1 MNRRGPSSKP
11 SRVMIGLVISSLI
24 ASSCQQMDLIDGP
37 MADGNE
43 SEAVPLAPPTVEDL
57 ATDLDSL
64 EHNIERYGSIVA
76 EQPSVWGQARLTM
89 YREEFE
95 KTMQAQLTQFH
106 ATLQGSLSRSD
117 QSYAADALA
126 LSYTAQAA
134 AAGSPASKGGS
145 KKAATSSSSSS
156 SSSSGT
162 AGGGGGAGGGGAG
175 GGGSSG
181 GGTGGN
187 SPSSGSDA
195 QLATGAFDGFNSI
208 QRTPATLAS
217 PLGFAGA
224 TGGGGITLEPTIY
237 LDQMK
242 RYIDHLHE
250 LRRMSDGDDT
260 ADAPGYSLNL
270 VRIPVSVLPGHGT
283 QQRYGAEIT
292 FTLRPHLHDELL
304 PMTFRNLVV
313 NDLID
318 QVGVPLT
325 QTLNDQQWQRAM
337 TELWASIQ
345 ELNKWS
351 GNGSD
356 QDIRQQFINRIAE
369 SMDVNYTC
377 QPPGSATADPSQGL
391 SSARM
396 SKALAHYKEIQHRSQ
411 YLAVQSSTRLRTA
424 NRPFPPSQIIDIYGA
439 HGWAEIVCTA
449 WQLFCA
455 DVPNKDVIH
464 YPDVQN
470 YLQEE
475 LGAAYA
481 FLKAAESRPFWEIC
495 TPDFANDVHSRRL
508 GALYTRRCEFEKNA
522 VAVASAGSRAATNPG
537 MTTALAWAILVD
549 STLLNQQL
557 IEDMKQAPIARG
569 GNFGPPVCPP
579 DRWPAYFL
587 PDPGKPERDAFNEY
601 VRCRWPLHVFALD
614 PEADQE
620 NIADTYSSRREMQLA
635 MSLAFVSGSLSAENM
650 FRYARRLETDME
662 TIAINNTAVGFSHGT
677 ETFGWRFYPRY
688 QTPDTPG
695 NLKACLQDFLCGG
708 PDRKALL
715 RQRQLEPGMRECVAI
730 VLMPSFVP
738 YADLD
743 SSSNWF
749 ALDNPRRKLM
759 NSKAAIRLGDQLKFI
774 QNSAQM
780 GASNVQCT
788 RDGDLERLMRRADQ
802 LEARLPL
809 QSMSVQVPYENTL
822 GGFAMFSTG
831 VTDLAPELFGW
842 YGAPAINLDAPTTIF
857 LIGNHFSVHQT
868 RVLVGGQE
876 VMNQEMLSRQVMKVT
891 IPPNAIALIEKTGT
905 IAGGWRPPSV
915 PTTLPNAQTKS
926 PAALEDRQASA
937 ADQLVPSRSSASSA
951 SAGPTA
957 AVPSPS
963 IGTSHEQT
971 QTVGNSQ
978 IATTG
983 YPDDVAGHATTGTAS
998 STLPESHPGISTLSA
1013 PSESPTPTASSPEFS
1028 SAAPT
1033 VTAPA
1038 VTAPVASTPTASSVA
1053 AGATVAQ
1060 TPPMAGTTTPSSE
1073 VGATT
1078 ISAPSAALLSL
1089 GRANTLTFSA
1099 AADHENGIVLTDP
1112 QRDATDES
1120 LTLNVNHGL
1129 LTLAMTAALNFTAG
1143 ANGTSTFTIQGK
1155 VSDLNQ
1161 ALDGMTYLPTTG
1173 FSGADSLTISF
1184 TGKGTPSSCKANV
1197 AITVNAAFPD
1207 YIYVDVQLA
1216 TPYGT
1221 TSHLLVPAWH
1231 LGKNGTGSLPLPVD
1245 ATATPT
1251 AGATGTASAAQPQWA
1266 TPTWLVDYVA
1276 KGSGIALA
1284 IPAVYAPTSL
1294 TLNLGANYQVP
1305 ADGNVSLKMTLAG
1318 KVGGTAST
1326 LTVPPLTLAVKP
1338 ASSGPA
1344 GGNYDASNHLLTISG
1359 TDLNNL
1365 ATDLFAAIGTE
1376 FGAGNPVTSTNNSL
1390 TLTTTVSGT
1399 GQADAKVS
1407 NSLTVTL
1414 TAAPP
1419 SPGSTSGGPSSGT
1432 SAGTSS
1438 GMPSSGTSA
1447 SGTPPSGAPSSGT
1460 SSSGKPPKPKTGAG
1474 STVSN

>member
-1 MNRRGPSSKP
+1 
-11 SRVMIGLVISSLI
+11 
-24 ASSCQQMDLIDGP
+24 
-37 MADGNE
+37 
-43 SEAVPLAPPTVEDL
+43 
-57 ATDLDSL
+57 
-64 EHNIERYGSIVA
+64 
-76 EQPSVWGQARLTM
+76 
-89 YREEFE
+89 
-95 KTMQAQLTQFH
+95 
-106 ATLQGSLSRSD
+106 
-117 QSYAADALA
+117 
-126 LSYTAQAA
+126 
-134 AAGSPASKGGS
+134 
-145 KKAATSSSSSS
+145 
-156 SSSSGT
+156 
-162 AGGGGGAGGGGAG
+162 
-175 GGGSSG
+175 
-181 GGTGGN
+181 
-187 SPSSGSDA
+187 
-195 QLATGAFDGFNSI
+195 
-208 QRTPATLAS
+208 
-217 PLGFAGA
+217 
-224 TGGGGITLEPTIY
+224 
-237 LDQMK
+237 
-242 RYIDHLHE
+242 
-250 LRRMSDGDDT
+250 
-260 ADAPGYSLNL
+260 
-270 VRIPVSVLPGHGT
+270 
-283 QQRYGAEIT
+283 
-292 FTLRPHLHDELL
+292 
-304 PMTFRNLVV
+304 
-313 NDLID
+313 
-318 QVGVPLT
+318 
-325 QTLNDQQWQRAM
+325 
-337 TELWASIQ
+337 
-345 ELNKWS
+345 
-351 GNGSD
+351 
-356 QDIRQQFINRIAE
+356 
-369 SMDVNYTC
+369 
-377 QPPGSATADPSQGL
+377 
-391 SSARM
+391 
-396 SKALAHYKEIQHRSQ
+396 
-411 YLAVQSSTRLRTA
+411 
-424 NRPFPPSQIIDIYGA
+424 
-439 HGWAEIVCTA
+439 
-449 WQLFCA
+449 
-455 DVPNKDVIH
+455 
-464 YPDVQN
+464 
-470 YLQEE
+470 
-475 LGAAYA
+475 
-481 FLKAAESRPFWEIC
+481 
-495 TPDFANDVHSRRL
+495 
-508 GALYTRRCEFEKNA
+508 
-522 VAVASAGSRAATNPG
+522 

-569 GNFGPPVCPP
+569 GSFAAPACPP

-695 NLKACLQDFLCGG
+695 NLKACVQDFLCGG
-708 PDRKALL
+708 PNRKALL

-788 RDGDLERLMRRADQ
+788 RDGDLERLMCRADQ

-809 QSMSVQVPYENTL
+809 QSLSVQVPYENTL

-831 VTDLAPELFGW
+831 VTDLVPELFGW
-842 YGAPAINLDAPTTIF
+842 YGVPAINLDAPTTIF

-876 VMNQEMLSRQVMKVT
+876 VTNQEMLSRQVMKVT
-891 IPPNAIALIEKTGT
+891 IPPNSIALIEKTGT

-937 ADQLVPSRSSASSA
+937 ADQVLPSRSPASSTA
-951 SAGPTA
+951 TGPTA

-963 IGTSHEQT
+963 AATSHEQT
-971 QTVGNSQ
+971 QAVGNSQ
-978 IATTG
+978 IVTTG
-983 YPDDVAGHATTGTAS
+983 YPEEAAGHATTGTS
-998 STLPESHPGISTLSA
+998 TPTLPESQPSISTSSA
-1013 PSESPTPTASSPEFS
+1013 PSESPTPTASSPELS
-1028 SAAPT
+1028 GVAPIVAAPT
-1033 VTAPA
+1033 VTAS
-1038 VTAPVASTPTASSVA
+1038 VASTPATSTPTSGPIV

-1060 TPPMAGTTTPSSE
+1060 TPPTASTPTPPSVAGP
-1073 VGATT
+1073 TT
-1078 ISAPSAALLSL
+1078 ISAPSAGLLSL
-1089 GRANTLTFSA
+1089 GRASTLTFSA

-1120 LTLNVNHGL
+1120 LTLSVNHGS

-1143 ANGTSTFTIQGK
+1143 ANGTSTFTVQGK

-1173 FSGADSLTISF
+1173 FSGADALTISF

-1231 LGKNGTGSLPLPVD
+1231 LGRNGTGSLSVPTDPT
-1245 ATATPT
+1245 ATATT
-1251 AGATGTASAAQPQWA
+1251 GATGTASAAQPQWA
-1266 TPTWLVDYVA
+1266 TPTWLVDYVT

-1284 IPAVYAPTSL
+1284 TPAVYAPTSL
-1294 TLNLGANYQVP
+1294 TLNLGASYQVP

-1318 KVGGTAST
+1318 KVGGAAST
-1326 LTVPPLTLAVKP
+1326 LTVPPLTVAVKP
-1338 ASSGPA
+1338 TSSGAA
-1344 GGNYDASNHLLTISG
+1344 GGNYDAATHLLTITG

-1365 ATDLFAAIGTE
+1365 ASDLFAAIGTE

-1390 TLTTTVSGT
+1390 TLATTVSGA
-1399 GQADAKVS
+1399 GQTDAKVS

-1419 SPGSTSGGPSSGT
+1419 SPGSTSGSPS
-1432 SAGTSS
+1432 SAGTS
-1438 GMPSSGTSA
+1438 PSASPGPSA
-1447 SGTPPSGAPSSGT
+1447 SGTPSSGAPSTGA
-1460 SSSGKPPKPKTGAG
+1460 SSSGKPSKPKTGARAG

>member
-1 MNRRGPSSKP
+1 
-11 SRVMIGLVISSLI
+11 
-24 ASSCQQMDLIDGP
+24 
-37 MADGNE
+37 
-43 SEAVPLAPPTVEDL
+43 
-57 ATDLDSL
+57 
-64 EHNIERYGSIVA
+64 
-76 EQPSVWGQARLTM
+76 
-89 YREEFE
+89 
-95 KTMQAQLTQFH
+95 
-106 ATLQGSLSRSD
+106 
-117 QSYAADALA
+117 
-126 LSYTAQAA
+126 
-134 AAGSPASKGGS
+134 
-145 KKAATSSSSSS
+145 
-156 SSSSGT
+156 
-162 AGGGGGAGGGGAG
+162 
-175 GGGSSG
+175 
-181 GGTGGN
+181 
-187 SPSSGSDA
+187 
-195 QLATGAFDGFNSI
+195 
-208 QRTPATLAS
+208 
-217 PLGFAGA
+217 
-224 TGGGGITLEPTIY
+224 
-237 LDQMK
+237 
-242 RYIDHLHE
+242 
-250 LRRMSDGDDT
+250 
-260 ADAPGYSLNL
+260 
-270 VRIPVSVLPGHGT
+270 
-283 QQRYGAEIT
+283 
-292 FTLRPHLHDELL
+292 
-304 PMTFRNLVV
+304 
-313 NDLID
+313 
-318 QVGVPLT
+318 
-325 QTLNDQQWQRAM
+325 
-337 TELWASIQ
+337 
-345 ELNKWS
+345 
-351 GNGSD
+351 
-356 QDIRQQFINRIAE
+356 
-369 SMDVNYTC
+369 
-377 QPPGSATADPSQGL
+377 
-391 SSARM
+391 
-396 SKALAHYKEIQHRSQ
+396 
-411 YLAVQSSTRLRTA
+411 
-424 NRPFPPSQIIDIYGA
+424 
-439 HGWAEIVCTA
+439 
-449 WQLFCA
+449 
-455 DVPNKDVIH
+455 
-464 YPDVQN
+464 
-470 YLQEE
+470 
-475 LGAAYA
+475 
-481 FLKAAESRPFWEIC
+481 
-495 TPDFANDVHSRRL
+495 
-508 GALYTRRCEFEKNA
+508 
-522 VAVASAGSRAATNPG
+522 
-537 MTTALAWAILVD
+537 
-549 STLLNQQL
+549 
-557 IEDMKQAPIARG
+557 
-569 GNFGPPVCPP
+569 
-579 DRWPAYFL
+579 
-587 PDPGKPERDAFNEY
+587 
-601 VRCRWPLHVFALD
+601 
-614 PEADQE
+614 
-620 NIADTYSSRREMQLA
+620 
-635 MSLAFVSGSLSAENM
+635 
-650 FRYARRLETDME
+650 
-662 TIAINNTAVGFSHGT
+662 
-677 ETFGWRFYPRY
+677 
-688 QTPDTPG
+688 
-695 NLKACLQDFLCGG
+695 
-708 PDRKALL
+708 
-715 RQRQLEPGMRECVAI
+715 
-730 VLMPSFVP
+730 
-738 YADLD
+738 
-743 SSSNWF
+743 
-749 ALDNPRRKLM
+749 
-759 NSKAAIRLGDQLKFI
+759 
-774 QNSAQM
+774 
-780 GASNVQCT
+780 
-788 RDGDLERLMRRADQ
+788 
-802 LEARLPL
+802 
-809 QSMSVQVPYENTL
+809 MSVQVPYENTL

-876 VMNQEMLSRQVMKVT
+876 VTNQEMLSRQVMKVT

-963 IGTSHEQT
+963 TGTSHEQT

-998 STLPESHPGISTLSA
+998 SRLPESHPGISTLSA

-1028 SAAPT
+1028 GAAPT

-1038 VTAPVASTPTASSVA
+1038 VTAPVASTPVASTPTASSVA

-1060 TPPMAGTTTPSSE
+1060 TPPMAGTTTPSSG

-1390 TLTTTVSGT
+1390 TLTTTVSGI
-1399 GQADAKVS
+1399 GQTDAKVS

-1414 TAAPP
+1414 TATPP
-1419 SPGSTSGGPSSGT
+1419 SPGSSSGSPSSGT

-1447 SGTPPSGAPSSGT
+1447 PGTPPSGAPSSGT
-1460 SSSGKPPKPKTGAG
+1460 ASSGKPPKPKTGAG

>member
-1 MNRRGPSSKP
+1 
-11 SRVMIGLVISSLI
+11 MIGLVISSLI

-145 KKAATSSSSSS
+145 KKAAISSSSSS

-181 GGTGGN
+181 GATGGN

-224 TGGGGITLEPTIY
+224 TGGGGITLEPTVY

-270 VRIPVSVLPGHGT
+270 VRIPVSVLPGHQT

-292 FTLRPHLHDELL
+292 LTLRPHLHDELL

-318 QVGVPLT
+318 QIGVPLT

-391 SSARM
+391 SSSRM
-396 SKALAHYKEIQHRSQ
+396 NKALAHYKEIQHRCQ

-481 FLKAAESRPFWEIC
+481 FLKAPESRPFWEFC

-569 GNFGPPVCPP
+569 GNFGPPACPP

-587 PDPGKPERDAFNEY
+587 PDPGKPEREAFNEY

-662 TIAINNTAVGFSHGT
+662 TIAINNTAVGFSHGS
-677 ETFGWRFYPRY
+677 ETFGWRFFPRY

-695 NLKACLQDFLCGG
+695 NLKACLQDFFCGG

-715 RQRQLEPGMRECVAI
+715 RQRQLEPGIRECVAI

-743 SSSNWF
+743 ASSNWF

-876 VMNQEMLSRQVMKVT
+876 VTNQEMLSRQVMKVT

-905 IAGGWRPPSV
+905 IAGGWRAPSV

-937 ADQLVPSRSSASSA
+937 ADQVLPSRSSASSA

-957 AVPSPS
+957 TVPSPS
-963 IGTSHEQT
+963 AGTTREQT
-971 QTVGNSQ
+971 QTTGNSQ
-978 IATTG
+978 IVTSG
-983 YPDDVAGHATTGTAS
+983 YPDEAAGHATTGT
-998 STLPESHPGISTLSA
+998 STPTQPESQPGISTLSA
-1013 PSESPTPTASSPEFS
+1013 PSESPAPTAASPEFS
-1028 SAAPT
+1028 GVTPT

-1038 VTAPVASTPTASSVA
+1038 TSTPTAGPVVT
-1053 AGATVAQ
+1053 GATVAQ
-1060 TPPMAGTTTPSSE
+1060 TPPTAATTIQSS
-1073 VGATT
+1073 VAGATT

-1089 GRANTLTFSA
+1089 GRASTLTFSA
-1099 AADHENGIVLTDP
+1099 AADHENGIVVTDP

-1120 LTLNVNHGL
+1120 LTLNVNHGSL
-1129 LTLAMTAALNFTAG
+1129 ILATTAALNFTAG
-1143 ANGTSTFTIQGK
+1143 ANGTSTFTVQGK

-1161 ALDGMTYLPTTG
+1161 SLDGMTYLPTTG
-1173 FSGADSLTISF
+1173 FSGPDALTISF
-1184 TGKGTPSSCKANV
+1184 TGKGTPSTCKGNV
-1197 AITVNAAFPD
+1197 AITVNAAYPD

-1231 LGKNGTGSLPLPVD
+1231 LGRSGMGNLPVPVD
-1245 ATATPT
+1245 PTATAT
-1251 AGATGTASAAQPQWA
+1251 AGATGTAGAGQPQWA
-1266 TPTWLVDYVA
+1266 TPTWLVDYVT

-1284 IPAVYAPTSL
+1284 TPAVYAPTSL

-1305 ADGNVSLKMTLAG
+1305 SDGNVSLKMTLAG

-1326 LTVPPLTLAVKP
+1326 LTVPPLTVAVKP
-1338 ASSGPA
+1338 TSSGSA
-1344 GGNYDASNHLLTISG
+1344 GGNYDAATHLLTITG

-1365 ATDLFAAIGTE
+1365 ATDLFAAMGTE

-1390 TLTTTVSGT
+1390 TLATTVSGT
-1399 GQADAKVS
+1399 GQTDAKVS

-1419 SPGSTSGGPSSGT
+1419 APGST
-1432 SAGTSS
+1432 
-1438 GMPSSGTSA
+1438 
-1447 SGTPPSGAPSSGT
+1447 SSGT
-1460 SSSGKPPKPKTGAG
+1460 SSSGKPSKPKTGSGSG